1 MGQRRD
7 LTMAAARL
15 LRAGSGIPEITYE
28 DLGISAP
35 APYEFSIYTGKGGP
49 RLLEAL
55 DIPNDRWHTLI
66 WYSRMRHDG
75 PQDALAVMRMSRY
88 LPMLQAHYNTEVLPR
103 RRNGE

>member
-7 LTMAAARL
+7 LTLAAARL
-15 LRAGSGIPEITYE
+15 LRAGSGIPEITYV
-28 DLGISAP
+28 DLSITAP

-49 RLLEAL
+49 RLLEAM
-55 DIPNDRWHTLI
+55 DIPSNPLHTLV

-75 PQDALAVMRMSRY
+75 PQDALAITRMSNY
-88 LPMLQAHYNTEVLPR
+88 LPLLQAHYNTEVLPR